1 MRTSLCARAAAIAL
15 LALAASA
22 AITPAA
28 AAERPPWYERL
39 WESITAPFGN
49 SRETFDA
56 AAEATRDATGAIVD
70 ATQIRLVPD
79 QSKCIPADGKNTV
92 CQVTAENVC
101 QKKGF
106 KSGKPADTVSYE
118 ACAGIASNLTNG
130 GKCKV
135 KHRLVAAACW

>member
-1 MRTSLCARAAAIAL
+1 MRISFLACATAIAL
-15 LALAASA
+15 LTLTASG

-28 AAERPPWYERL
+28 AADQAPWYERL
-39 WESITAPFGN
+39 WASITAPFGN
-49 SRETFDA
+49 PKETLDA
-56 AAEATRDATGAIVD
+56 AAEATRDASGAIID

-79 QSKCIPADGKNTV
+79 QSKCIPADGKNAV